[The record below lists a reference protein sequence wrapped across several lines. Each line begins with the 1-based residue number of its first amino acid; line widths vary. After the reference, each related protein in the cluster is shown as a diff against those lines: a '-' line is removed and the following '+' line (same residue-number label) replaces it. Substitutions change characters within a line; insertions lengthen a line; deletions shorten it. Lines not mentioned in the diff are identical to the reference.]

1 MKRPN
6 GAGTVRK
13 LGGKRRKPWAAV
25 ITTGWDPETGKRQQ
39 KYVGYYETYQEAELA
54 LAVYRSEPLSK
65 DDLTLEMVYA
75 EWKAIKFRSLSKA
88 TQDSYA
94 AAWKYLS
101 QLQHLKIKDIRTG
114 QLQRVIDTATCR
126 PQSKVGEKPKP
137 ARPCSRSTLEKI
149 KALAVMLWDYAMQ
162 NDVLEK
168 NYAKFL
174 TLPKSAAKTEKEHFT
189 TLEVSKIKAAADS
202 GSAPWADCIYMM
214 IKSGFRIS
222 EFLSLDRFTVDLE
235 RGTFR
240 AGLKTEA
247 GFDRIVPIHPTCL
260 PFVRSR
266 LAQGGERMVCKSNGS
281 AISADYFRK
290 RCYYPTLE
298 QIGVRSLNPHCTR
311 HTFATQL
318 AEAGASTAVIQRLMG
333 HKKYSFTAETYTHI
347 DVSPLKA
354 ALEAI

>member
-6 GAGTVRK
+6 GAGTVRR
-13 LGGKRRKPWAAV
+13 LGGKRRRPWAAI
-25 ITTGWDPETGKRQQ
+25 ITSGWDPETGKRLR
-39 KYVGYYETYQEAELA
+39 KYVGYYDTYQEAELA
-54 LAVYRSEPLSK
+54 LAVYRSEPLPK

-75 EWKAIKFRSLSKA
+75 EWKAVKFRNLSRA
-88 TQDSYA
+88 TQDSYT

-101 QLQHLKIKDIRTG
+101 RLQHLKIKDIRTG
-114 QLQRVIDTATCR
+114 QLQRIIDTATYR
-126 PQSKVGEKPKP
+126 PQGKKGEKPKP
-137 ARPCSRSTLEKI
+137 ERPCSRSTLEKI

-162 NDVLEK
+162 NDVVDK

-174 TLPKSAAKTEKEHFT
+174 SLPKQISKTEKEHFSAI
-189 TLEVSKIKAAADS
+189 EIAKIKAAADNRTS
-202 GSAPWADCIYMM
+202 PWADCIYMM
-214 IKSGFRIS
+214 IMSGFRIS

-247 GFDRIVPIHPTCL
+247 GFDRIVPIHPTCVSY
-260 PFVRSR
+260 VRSR
-266 LAQGGERMVCKSNGS
+266 LAQNGEKMVCRPDGR
-281 AISADYFRK
+281 AITADYFRK
-290 RCYYPTLE
+290 SCYYPALE
-298 QIGVRSLNPHCTR
+298 QIGVRRLNPHCTR

-318 AEAGASTAVIQRLMG
+318 AEAGVSTAVIQRLMG

-354 ALEAI
+354 AMEAI